1 MNTTFDL
8 KHKTITAFADTHK
21 IASGSLREV
30 AAKVKESLQEDRKS
44 TILIFDDVTSQQ
56 IEIDLRG
63 SLEAVL
69 RRIDAAHPLEEVD
82 GEKKAGPG
90 RPKLGVVSRE
100 VTLLPRHW
108 DWLTTQP
115 GGASVTLRKLVEEA
129 KKKNLAKDLIR
140 GSQEATHKFMTA
152 MAGNLPSFEEAL
164 RALYARDRGSFEKNI
179 KSWPKDIRQHT
190 RKLAELALAD

>member
-1 MNTTFDL
+1 MTTTFDL
-8 KHKTITAFADTHK
+8 KHKSITAFADTRK
-21 IASGSLREV
+21 LASGSLREV

-56 IEIDLRG
+56 IEIDFRG
-63 SLEAVL
+63 TLEAVL
-69 RRIDAAHPLEEVD
+69 RRIDIANPTEEVED
-82 GEKKAGPG
+82 EKKSGPG

-100 VTLLPRHW
+100 ITLLPRHW
-108 DWLTTQP
+108 DWLSAQP

-129 KKKNLAKDLIR
+129 KKKNLAKDQIR

-152 MAGNLPSFEEAL
+152 IAGNLPSFEEAL
-164 RALYARDRGSFEKNI
+164 RALYSRDRGSFEKII

-190 RKLAELALAD
+190 LKLAALALGD